1 MTIKKLLCLL
11 VLAVV
16 LMPLKGFPLVT
27 SRIQGVVKDFN
38 TGEPIGG
45 ATLVLFYSSD
55 FSNHFVKHY
64 KWFTDDKGSFRFSLL
79 KKGFYYLCVYK
90 KGYADFGP
98 IFEYEIRWKENLMI
112 PSKRYTISTQ
122 SHEKHKI
129 VLNEGEIKHVEIKL
143 KKEAIIEIRFNRK
156 TKDGIE
162 PLTFEIFPGVTHP
175 EALPNFSAKIY
186 FEEDEDMY
194 ISSSAAKKNVGIMV
208 FKSLPPGYKVI
219 VNVYADGYPDKFY
232 NITLEEGK
240 THIIDHLLDF
250 TTGQV
255 VYGIITDKNTGKPL
269 AGVIISIY
277 NIDVE
282 DQTVDYDTDFNG
294 KYWLGGFIP
303 GKYIMNIYPGNRDKV
318 TIRLDIKENQK
329 IEINKQF

>member
-1 MTIKKLLCLL
+1 MAIKKLWCLL
-11 VLAVV
+11 VLAAV
-16 LMPLKGFPLVT
+16 LMPVKGFPLVT
-27 SRIQGVVKDFN
+27 SRIQGTVKDFN

-64 KWFTDDKGSFRFSLL
+64 KWFTDAKGSFRFSLL

-98 IFEYEIRWKENLMI
+98 IWEYEIRWKENRKI
-112 PSKRYTISTQ
+112 PSKRYTISTK

-129 VLNEGEIKHVEIKL
+129 VLKEGEIKHVEIKL

-156 TKDGIE
+156 TMNGIE

-175 EALPNFSAKIY
+175 EELTNFDADIS
-186 FEEDEDMY
+186 FVEVENMR
-194 ISSSAAKKNVGIMV
+194 ISSSAAKKDVGIMV
-208 FKSLPPGYKVI
+208 FKRLPPGYKVS
-219 VNVYADGYPDKFY
+219 VYVRADGYPDKFY

-240 THIIDHLLDF
+240 MHIIDHLLDF

-255 VYGIITDKNTGKPL
+255 VYGIITDENTGKPL
-269 AGVIISIY
+269 IGVDLYISKIG
-277 NIDVE
+277 IE
-282 DQTVDYDTDFNG
+282 RESISLQTDSTG
-294 KYWLGGFIP
+294 KYWLGGFSP
-303 GKYIMNIYPGNRDKV
+303 GKYRMYISPPDGDEVFIP
-318 TIRLDIKENQK
+318 LEIKENQK
-329 IEINKQF
+329 IEINRQF